1 MLRSRQFLLLAT
13 AIVAYG
19 STLVAGQTPLPE
31 FAEVEKWVQ
40 DQFASQAGRE
50 SHDLIL
56 RRDVEQVL
64 DGLKKQGW
72 DVADRKEILAS
83 SLANDDWLAQR
94 LQTTAGR
101 KFMRD
106 MSSYPDGYDKLDRLR
121 RLPDGQRI
129 LDRLIKGPDGY
140 KMIEYLTN
148 QPGGREMGRMLSDAP
163 KGKNFNQPTGRI
175 YTVGDLLKRLHESHA
190 AAQRGPAKAR
200 R

>member
-1 MLRSRQFLLLAT
+1 MLRTGPLVFVAATIFALA
-13 AIVAYG
+13 
-19 STLVAGQTPLPE
+19 STLVAGQTALPE
-31 FAEVEKWVQ
+31 FAKVEQWVQ
-40 DQFASQAGRE
+40 GHFASQAGRE

-64 DGLKKQGW
+64 DGLKQQGW
-72 DVADRKEILAS
+72 DVAERKEILAL
-83 SLANDDWLAQR
+83 SLANDDWLAKR
-94 LQTTAGR
+94 LETNAGR

-175 YTVGDLLKRLHESHA
+175 YTVDDLLKRLQESHA
-190 AAQRGPAKAR
+190 AAQRGPAKTR